1 MKKIFFLIVALS
13 AFAACTKSEVAY
25 EAPAEIGF
33 NVVAGNMTK
42 AVVDGTT
49 YPTSLNMYVY
59 AQTMDNTA
67 ATANYIN
74 NGEFINKGA
83 VGGTQVWGGTP
94 NPYYWPNVK
103 TLHFA
108 GYSKAGN
115 VNNGATPAYD
125 CTNDVLT
132 ITNYTP
138 GTATG
143 PGANDLMWFPTTE
156 LKASAGYG
164 KNTKFVPVDMYH
176 TCAWITFLV
185 KGDNV
190 TGGTSP
196 YKVTSLVM
204 SQLDQTADV
213 TCSATISGADVTPVI
228 TWANNTTQTETY
240 TVPVVAGGITLTQSV
255 QNVETAAAATTEGNV
270 VVIPQLPGK
279 LALTYSYTSTT
290 GATITETVENL
301 NLALALPAEG
311 TDTDVISS
319 AIWEAGKHYIYTI
332 TIKADEILIAPTPVD
347 WTDGNFNV
355 TVE

>member
-13 AFAACTKSEVAY
+13 ALAACTKSEVAY

-33 NVVAGNMTK
+33 NVVAGNLTK

-74 NGEFINKGA
+74 NGEFTHKGA
-83 VGGTQVWGGTP
+83 VGSTQVWGGTP

-108 GYSKAGN
+108 GYSKSGN
-115 VNNGATPAYD
+115 VNNGATPAYN

-132 ITNYTP
+132 ITNYNP

-143 PGANDLMWFPTTE
+143 EGVNDLMWFPTTE
-156 LKASAGYG
+156 LNTPGGFG
-164 KNTKFVPVDMYH
+164 KSTKFVPVDMYH
-176 TCAWITFLV
+176 TCSWITFLV

-213 TCSATISGADVTPVI
+213 TCSATISGADVTPTI
-228 TWANNTTQTETY
+228 TWTNNTSKADSY
-240 TVPVVAGGITLTQSV
+240 TVPVVAEGITLTQSV

-270 VVIPQLPGK
+270 VVIPQVPGK

-301 NLALALPAEG
+301 DLALAADADA
-311 TDTDVISS
+311 TDGVAATP
-319 AIWEAGKHYIYTI
+319 WEAGKHYIYTI
-332 TIKADEILIAPTPVD
+332 TIKANEILIAPTPVD

>member
-1 MKKIFFLIVALS
+1 MKRIVLAITAVA

-33 NVVAGNMTK
+33 NIVAGNMTK

-49 YPTSLNMYVY
+49 YPTNLNMYVY
-59 AQTMDNTA
+59 AQTMDNA
-67 ATANYIN
+67 EATANYIN
-74 NGEFINKGA
+74 NGEFTNKGA
-83 VGGTQVWGGTP
+83 VEGTQVWGGTP

-108 GYSKAGN
+108 GYSKSGN

-125 CTNDVLT
+125 CTNEKLT
-132 ITNYTP
+132 ITNYNP
-138 GTATG
+138 GSAAAA
-143 PGANDLMWFPTTE
+143 GANDLMWFPTTE
-156 LKASAGYG
+156 LKTPAGFG
-164 KNTKFVPVDMYH
+164 KSTKFVTVDMYH

-190 TGGTSP
+190 TGGASP

-213 TCSATISGADVTPVI
+213 TCSAIISDNTVTPTI
-228 TWANNTTQTETY
+228 TWSNNETKTETY
-240 TVPVVAGGITLTQSV
+240 TVPVVANGISLTQNV
-255 QNVETAAAATTEGNV
+255 QNVETAAAATTQGNV
-270 VVIPQLPGK
+270 VVIPQVPGK
-279 LALTYSYTSTT
+279 LALTYSYTSPT

-301 NLALALPAEG
+301 DLALAVDADA
-311 TDTDVISS
+311 TDGVT
-319 AIWEAGKHYIYTI
+319 ATPWEAGKHYIYTI
-332 TIKADEILIAPTPVD
+332 TIKANEILIAPTPVD
-347 WTDGNFNV
+347 WADGNFNV